1 VRAINW
7 VDAVL
12 AIIVAVNCVL
22 GIRRGIFR
30 EFFNLAGIVLG
41 LFVGFRLY
49 EALGWNIEG
58 WLDAK
63 PAVAN
68 LAAFVVIFCA
78 IAFGASWLGHLLH
91 KGAKRLFVGW
101 LDRLAGGVFGLA
113 RGLVFASVTAL
124 VFALFPF
131 FPRLEKDLGTSLLGP
146 HVVKIAPALYGAGMK
161 KVRGPEHEGLDIKQ
175 LIDEYL
181 ASEEEEADE
190 DSGPPPEIEGD
201 EDKGAE
207 EEEALGD

>member
-1 VRAINW
+1 MRGVNW

-41 LFVGFRLY
+41 LFAGFRLY
-49 EALGWNIEG
+49 EVLGWNIEG

-68 LAAFVVIFCA
+68 LVAFVAIFCA

-101 LDRLAGGVFGLA
+101 LDRLAGGVFGFA
-113 RGLVFASVTAL
+113 RGVVFASVTAL

-131 FPRLEKDLGTSLLGP
+131 FPRVEKDLGTSLLGP
-146 HVVKIAPALYGAGMK
+146 HVVKVAPAIYGAVMK
-161 KVRGPEHEGLDIKQ
+161 KVRGPEHEGLDIKK
-175 LIDEYL
+175 LIDEYVE
-181 ASEEEEADE
+181 AEEEDAEAAGAPPEEEEEEDDE
-190 DSGPPPEIEGD
+190 GNP
-201 EDKGAE
+201 
-207 EEEALGD
+207 

>member
-1 VRAINW
+1 MRGVNW

-12 AIIVAVNCVL
+12 AAIVAVNCVL
-22 GIRRGIFR
+22 GVRRGIFR
-30 EFFNLAGIVLG
+30 ELFNLAGIALG
-41 LFVGFRLY
+41 LFAGFRLY

-68 LAAFVVIFCA
+68 LTAFVVIFCA
-78 IAFGASWLGHLLH
+78 IAFGASWLGHVLH

-101 LDRLAGGVFGLA
+101 FDRLAGGAFGLT
-113 RGLVFASVTAL
+113 RGLIFASVAAL

-131 FPRLEKDLGTSLLGP
+131 FPKLEKDLNSSLLGP
-146 HVVKIAPALYGAGMK
+146 HVVKVAPAIYGAVMK
-161 KVRGPEHEGLDIKQ
+161 KVRGKDHKGLDIKK

-181 ASEEEEADE
+181 AEDSAAEDEESAAPSEEGEKEE
-190 DSGPPPEIEGD
+190 
-201 EDKGAE
+201 
-207 EEEALGD
+207 

>member
-1 VRAINW
+1 MRGINW
-7 VDAVL
+7 VDALL
-12 AIIVAVNCVL
+12 AAIVAINCLL
-22 GIRRGIFR
+22 GVKRGIFR
-30 EFFNLAGIVLG
+30 ELLNLAGIILG
-41 LFVGFRLY
+41 LVAGFRLY

-58 WLDAK
+58 WLDAR

-78 IAFGASWLGHLLH
+78 IAFGASWLGHLFH
-91 KGAKRLFVGW
+91 KGAKKLFVGW
-101 LDRLAGGVFGLA
+101 FDRLAGGAFGFA

-146 HVVKIAPALYGAGMK
+146 HVVKVAPAIYGAVMK
-161 KVRGPEHEGLDIKQ
+161 KVRGEGHQGLDIKQ

-181 ASEEEEADE
+181 ASEDR
-190 DSGPPPEIEGD
+190 GD
-201 EDKGAE
+201 ESPASPAGEAEGKGGE
-207 EEEALGD
+207 

>member
-1 VRAINW
+1 MRGINW

-12 AIIVAVNCVL
+12 AVIVAVNCVL

-41 LFVGFRLY
+41 LFAGFRLY
-49 EALGWNIEG
+49 EVLGWNIEG

-63 PAVAN
+63 PAAAN
-68 LAAFVVIFCA
+68 LVAFVAIFCA

-91 KGAKRLFVGW
+91 KGARKLFVGW
-101 LDRLAGGVFGLA
+101 LDRLAGGVFGFA
-113 RGLVFASVTAL
+113 RGVVFASVTAL

-131 FPRLEKDLGTSLLGP
+131 FPRVEKDLGTSLLGP
-146 HVVKIAPALYGAGMK
+146 HVVKVAPAIYGAVMK

-175 LIDEYL
+175 LIDEYVD
-181 ASEEEEADE
+181 AEEEDAETAGAPPEEEEEEDDE
-190 DSGPPPEIEGD
+190 GNP
-201 EDKGAE
+201 
-207 EEEALGD
+207 

>member
-1 VRAINW
+1 MRGINW

-12 AIIVAVNCVL
+12 AVIIAVNCVL

-41 LFVGFRLY
+41 LFAGFRLY

-58 WLDAK
+58 WLEAK

-68 LAAFVVIFCA
+68 LVAFVAIFCA
-78 IAFGASWLGHLLH
+78 IAFGASWVGHLLH

-101 LDRLAGGVFGLA
+101 FDRLAGGVFGLA

-131 FPRLEKDLGTSLLGP
+131 FPRVERDLGTSLLGP
-146 HVVKIAPALYGAGMK
+146 HVVKVAPAIYGAVMK
-161 KVRGPEHEGLDIKQ
+161 KVRGPEHEGLDIRK
-175 LIDEYL
+175 LIDDYVKSEGEGSE
-181 ASEEEEADE
+181 AGEVPGEEEDE
-190 DSGPPPEIEGD
+190 GNP
-201 EDKGAE
+201 
-207 EEEALGD
+207 

>member
-1 VRAINW
+1 MRAINW

-12 AIIVAVNCVL
+12 AIMVAVNCVL

-41 LFVGFRLY
+41 LFAGFRLY

-58 WLDAK
+58 WLEAK

-68 LAAFVVIFCA
+68 LVAFVAIFCV

-101 LDRLAGGVFGLA
+101 LDRLAGGVFGFA
-113 RGLVFASVTAL
+113 RGVVFASVTAL

-146 HVVKIAPALYGAGMK
+146 HIVKVAPALYGAVMK
-161 KVRGPEHEGLDIKQ
+161 KVRGPEHEGLDIKK
-175 LIDEYL
+175 LIDDYL
-181 ASEEEEADE
+181 ASEDEETGEAGEAPEEEDQ
-190 DSGPPPEIEGD
+190 GNP
-201 EDKGAE
+201 
-207 EEEALGD
+207 

>member
-1 VRAINW
+1 MRGINW

-12 AIIVAVNCVL
+12 AVIVAVNCVL
-22 GIRRGIFR
+22 GVRRGIFR
-30 EFFNLAGIVLG
+30 EFFNLAGIALG
-41 LFVGFRLY
+41 LFAGFRLY

-68 LAAFVVIFCA
+68 LTAFVVIFCV
-78 IAFGASWLGHLLH
+78 IAFGASWLGHVLH

-101 LDRLAGGVFGLA
+101 FDRLAGGAFGLA
-113 RGLVFASVTAL
+113 RGLIFASVTAL

-131 FPRLEKDLGTSLLGP
+131 FPKLEKDLNTSLLGP
-146 HVVKIAPALYGAGMK
+146 HIVKVAPAIYGAVMK
-161 KVRGPEHEGLDIKQ
+161 KVRGKDHKGLDIKQ

-181 ASEEEEADE
+181 AEESAAEEAE
-190 DSGPPPEIEGD
+190 TAAPGNEKET
-201 EDKGAE
+201 AE
-207 EEEALGD
+207 

>member
-1 VRAINW
+1 MRAINW

-12 AIIVAVNCVL
+12 AIIVALNCIL

-41 LFVGFRLY
+41 LFAGFRLY

-58 WLDAK
+58 WLEAK

-68 LAAFVVIFCA
+68 LVAFVAIFCA

-101 LDRLAGGVFGLA
+101 LDRLAGGVFGFA
-113 RGLVFASVTAL
+113 RGVVFASVTAL
-124 VFALFPF
+124 VVALFPF
-131 FPRLEKDLGTSLLGP
+131 FPRLERDLGTSLLGP
-146 HVVKIAPALYGAGMK
+146 HVVKVAPALYGAVMK
-161 KVRGPEHEGLDIKQ
+161 KVRGPEHEGLDIKK
-175 LIDEYL
+175 LVDDYL
-181 ASEEEEADE
+181 ASEEGETGEAGESPEE
-190 DSGPPPEIEGD
+190 EGD
-201 EDKGAE
+201 EGNP
-207 EEEALGD
+207 

>member
-1 VRAINW
+1 MRAINW

-12 AIIVAVNCVL
+12 AIMVAVNCVL

-41 LFVGFRLY
+41 LFAGFRLY

-68 LAAFVVIFCA
+68 LVAFVAIFCV

-101 LDRLAGGVFGLA
+101 LDRLAGGVFGFA
-113 RGLVFASVTAL
+113 RGVVFASVTAL

-146 HVVKIAPALYGAGMK
+146 HIVKVAPALYGAVMK
-161 KVRGPEHEGLDIKQ
+161 KVRGPEHEGLDIKK
-175 LIDEYL
+175 LIDDYL
-181 ASEEEEADE
+181 ASGEEETGEAGEAPEEE
-190 DSGPPPEIEGD
+190 DEGD
-201 EDKGAE
+201 P
-207 EEEALGD
+207 

>member
-1 VRAINW
+1 MRAINW

-12 AIIVAVNCVL
+12 AIIVALNCIL

-41 LFVGFRLY
+41 LFAGFRLY

-68 LAAFVVIFCA
+68 LVAFVAIFCV

-101 LDRLAGGVFGLA
+101 LDRLAGGVFGFA
-113 RGLVFASVTAL
+113 RGVVFASVTAL

-146 HVVKIAPALYGAGMK
+146 HVVKVAPALYGAVMK
-161 KVRGPEHEGLDIKQ
+161 KVRGPEHEGLDIKK
-175 LIDEYL
+175 LVDDYL
-181 ASEEEEADE
+181 ASEEGETGEAEDFPEEGEDE
-190 DSGPPPEIEGD
+190 GNP
-201 EDKGAE
+201 
-207 EEEALGD
+207 

>member
-1 VRAINW
+1 MRGINW

-41 LFVGFRLY
+41 LFAGFRLY
-49 EALGWNIEG
+49 EVLGWNIEG

-63 PAVAN
+63 PAAAN
-68 LAAFVVIFCA
+68 LVAFVAIFCA

-91 KGAKRLFVGW
+91 KGARKLFVGW
-101 LDRLAGGVFGLA
+101 LDRLAGGVFGFA
-113 RGLVFASVTAL
+113 RGVVFASVTAL

-131 FPRLEKDLGTSLLGP
+131 FPRVEKDLGTSLLGP
-146 HVVKIAPALYGAGMK
+146 HVVKVAPAIYGAVMK

-175 LIDEYL
+175 LIDEYVD
-181 ASEEEEADE
+181 AEEEAAETAGPAPEEEEDE
-190 DSGPPPEIEGD
+190 GNP
-201 EDKGAE
+201 
-207 EEEALGD
+207 

>member
-1 VRAINW
+1 MRAINW

-12 AIIVAVNCVL
+12 ATMVAVNCVL

-58 WLDAK
+58 WLEAK

-68 LAAFVVIFCA
+68 LVAFVAIFCA

-91 KGAKRLFVGW
+91 KGAKKLFVGW
-101 LDRLAGGVFGLA
+101 LDRLAGGVFGFA
-113 RGLVFASVTAL
+113 RGVVFASVTAL

-131 FPRLEKDLGTSLLGP
+131 FPRVEKDLGTSLLGP
-146 HVVKIAPALYGAGMK
+146 HVVKVAPALYGAVMK
-161 KVRGPEHEGLDIKQ
+161 KVRGPEYEGLDIKK

-181 ASEEEEADE
+181 EAEEADAE
-190 DSGPPPEIEGD
+190 DAGPPPE
-201 EDKGAE
+201 E
-207 EEEALGD
+207 EENEGNP

>member
-1 VRAINW
+1 MRGINW

-41 LFVGFRLY
+41 LFAGFRLY
-49 EALGWNIEG
+49 EVLGWNIEG

-63 PAVAN
+63 PAAAN
-68 LAAFVVIFCA
+68 LVAFVAIFCA

-91 KGAKRLFVGW
+91 KGARKLFVGW
-101 LDRLAGGVFGLA
+101 LDRLAGGVFGFA
-113 RGLVFASVTAL
+113 RGVVFASVTAL

-131 FPRLEKDLGTSLLGP
+131 FPRVEKDLGTSLLGP
-146 HVVKIAPALYGAGMK
+146 HVVKVAPAIYGAVMK

-175 LIDEYL
+175 LIDEYVD
-181 ASEEEEADE
+181 AEEEDAETAGAPPEEEEEEDDE
-190 DSGPPPEIEGD
+190 GNP
-201 EDKGAE
+201 
-207 EEEALGD
+207 

>member
-1 VRAINW
+1 M
-7 VDAVL
+7 L
-12 AIIVAVNCVL
+12 AAIVAVNCLL
-22 GIRRGIFR
+22 GIKRGIFR
-30 EFFNLAGIVLG
+30 ELFNLAGIILG
-41 LFVGFRLY
+41 LVAGFRLY

-58 WLDAK
+58 WLDAR

-91 KGAKRLFVGW
+91 KGAKKLFVGW
-101 LDRLAGGVFGLA
+101 FDRLAGGAFGFA

-131 FPRLEKDLGTSLLGP
+131 FPKLEKDLGTSLLGP
-146 HVVKIAPALYGAGMK
+146 HVVKLAPAIYGTVME
-161 KVRGPEHEGLDIKQ
+161 KVRGEGHQGLDIKQ

-181 ASEEEEADE
+181 ASEE
-190 DSGPPPEIEGD
+190 SGGESPAIP
-201 EDKGAE
+201 AE
-207 EEEALGD
+207 EPEGEGGE

>member
-1 VRAINW
+1 MRAINW

-12 AIIVAVNCVL
+12 AIIVALNCIL

-41 LFVGFRLY
+41 LFAGFRLY

-68 LAAFVVIFCA
+68 LVAFVAIFCA

-101 LDRLAGGVFGLA
+101 LDRLAGGVFGFA
-113 RGLVFASVTAL
+113 RGVVFASVTAL

-146 HVVKIAPALYGAGMK
+146 HVVKVAPALYGAVMK
-161 KVRGPEHEGLDIKQ
+161 KVRGPEHEGLDIKK
-175 LIDEYL
+175 LVDDYL
-181 ASEEEEADE
+181 ASEEGETGEAEDFPEEGEDE
-190 DSGPPPEIEGD
+190 GNP
-201 EDKGAE
+201 
-207 EEEALGD
+207 

>member
-1 VRAINW
+1 MRGVNW

-41 LFVGFRLY
+41 LFAGFRLY
-49 EALGWNIEG
+49 EVLGWNIEG

-68 LAAFVVIFCA
+68 LVAFVAIFCA

-101 LDRLAGGVFGLA
+101 LDRLAGGVFGFA
-113 RGLVFASVTAL
+113 RGVVFASVTAL

-131 FPRLEKDLGTSLLGP
+131 FPRVEKDLGTSLLGP
-146 HVVKIAPALYGAGMK
+146 HVVKVAPAIYGAVMK

-175 LIDEYL
+175 LIDEYVE
-181 ASEEEEADE
+181 AEEEDAEAAGAPPEEEEEEDDE
-190 DSGPPPEIEGD
+190 GNP
-201 EDKGAE
+201 
-207 EEEALGD
+207 

>member
-1 VRAINW
+1 MRGVNW

-41 LFVGFRLY
+41 LFAGFRLY

-68 LAAFVVIFCA
+68 LVAFVAIFCA
-78 IAFGASWLGHLLH
+78 IAFGASWLGHILH
-91 KGAKRLFVGW
+91 KGAKKLFVGW
-101 LDRLAGGVFGLA
+101 LDRLAGGVFGFV
-113 RGLVFASVTAL
+113 RGVVFASVTAL

-131 FPRLEKDLGTSLLGP
+131 FPRVEKDLGTSLLGP
-146 HVVKIAPALYGAGMK
+146 HVVKVAPAIYGAVMK

-175 LIDEYL
+175 LIDEYVE
-181 ASEEEEADE
+181 AEEEDAE
-190 DSGPPPEIEGD
+190 DAGPPPE
-201 EDKGAE
+201 E
-207 EEEALGD
+207 EEEEEDEEDDT

>member
-1 VRAINW
+1 MRGINW
-7 VDAVL
+7 VDALL
-12 AIIVAVNCVL
+12 AAIVAVNCLL
-22 GIRRGIFR
+22 GIKRGIFR
-30 EFFNLAGIVLG
+30 ELFNLAGIILG
-41 LFVGFRLY
+41 LVAGFRLY

-58 WLDAK
+58 WLDAR

-91 KGAKRLFVGW
+91 KGAKKLFVGW
-101 LDRLAGGVFGLA
+101 FDRLAGGAFGFA

-131 FPRLEKDLGTSLLGP
+131 FPKLEKDLGTSLLGP
-146 HVVKIAPALYGAGMK
+146 HVVKLAPAIYGTVME
-161 KVRGPEHEGLDIKQ
+161 KVRGEGHQGLDIKQ

-181 ASEEEEADE
+181 ASEE
-190 DSGPPPEIEGD
+190 SGGESPAIP
-201 EDKGAE
+201 AE
-207 EEEALGD
+207 EPAGEGGE

>member
-1 VRAINW
+1 MRGINW

-12 AIIVAVNCVL
+12 AVIIAVNCVL

-41 LFVGFRLY
+41 LFAGFRLY

-58 WLDAK
+58 WLEAK

-68 LAAFVVIFCA
+68 LVAFVAIFCA
-78 IAFGASWLGHLLH
+78 IAFGASWVGHLLH

-101 LDRLAGGVFGLA
+101 FDRLAGGVFGLA

-131 FPRLEKDLGTSLLGP
+131 FPRVERDLGTSLLGP
-146 HVVKIAPALYGAGMK
+146 HVVKVAPAIYGAVMK
-161 KVRGPEHEGLDIKQ
+161 KVRGPEHEGLDIRK
-175 LIDEYL
+175 LIDDYVK
-181 ASEEEEADE
+181 SEGEGSEAGEAAPPEEEADE
-190 DSGPPPEIEGD
+190 GNP
-201 EDKGAE
+201 
-207 EEEALGD
+207 